1 MSKSNFA
8 RREAERKAKSLLGHY
23 FRVVFENVGLH
34 WRSDNQAEIDEM
46 VDTLLAVIY
55 DEIDSVRAPVVAD
68 SALAE
73 LRRLYK

>member
-1 MSKSNFA
+1 M
-8 RREAERKAKSLLGHY
+8 LGHY

-68 SALAE
+68 SAVAE

>member
-8 RREAERKAKSLLGHY
+8 RQEAARRAKALLGHY
-23 FRVVFENVGLH
+23 FQVVFENVGLH